1 MYNFSFY
8 QACMGQT
15 QLISIYKE
23 EEEMMMMVVMKD
35 DDDDGRMVRMHAIW
49 GGHTQ
54 CYIV

>member
-35 DDDDGRMVRMHAIW
+35 DDDDDGRMVRMHAI
-49 GGHTQ
+49 
-54 CYIV
+54 